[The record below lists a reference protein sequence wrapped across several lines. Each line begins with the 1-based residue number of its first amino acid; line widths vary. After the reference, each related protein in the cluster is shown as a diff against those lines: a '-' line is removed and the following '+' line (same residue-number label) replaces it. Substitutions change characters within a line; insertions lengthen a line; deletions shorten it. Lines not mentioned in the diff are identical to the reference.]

1 MATRGECGAD
11 VVVTDHRRALTLRGG
26 RGAAPATPAGR
37 GGSLQAGRAKSVAD
51 PLPYPHPRV
60 VRGGGARQSPEGRTA
75 PRELAGASGGT
86 VVGWVGEG
94 RDNTLE
100 FTGVTVATDGRY
112 EVTVHY
118 VTSDRRTAAVEVNG
132 GFAQFLE
139 FPATGSWDRIGSVKV
154 TLTLRAGANTI
165 EFGNRRN
172 WAPDFDRLTLTG

>member
-1 MATRGECGAD
+1 M
-11 VVVTDHRRALTLRGG
+11 
-26 RGAAPATPAGR
+26 
-37 GGSLQAGRAKSVAD
+37 
-51 PLPYPHPRV
+51 
-60 VRGGGARQSPEGRTA
+60 
-75 PRELAGASGGT
+75 
-86 VVGWVGEG
+86 VGWVGEG